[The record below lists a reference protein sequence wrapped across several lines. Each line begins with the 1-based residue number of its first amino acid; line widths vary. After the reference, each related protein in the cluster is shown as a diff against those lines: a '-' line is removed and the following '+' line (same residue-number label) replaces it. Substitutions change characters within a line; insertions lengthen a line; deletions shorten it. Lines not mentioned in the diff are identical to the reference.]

1 MQTDNLNEINEIIEI
16 FKNFREDILQIEN
29 ILNLIFKNIDMIL
42 ENEIIIKI
50 NTPVLIAGDIHGN
63 FNDVRAIVIKFMELY
78 KENNK
83 IKLLFLGDYIDRGDY
98 SIEVITFLFYLK
110 IKYPNNIFLL
120 RGNHETEIDKF
131 YSNSLYNDL
140 CGLFKSSFCEKYEM
154 YLNCFAKL
162 PIIAI
167 IDNTYFCS
175 HGGIPRPN
183 DGISF
188 DVCYEILKKSKLP
201 CITNFSSYNKQ
212 IDTTYEMQLIAKYI
226 YGILWSD
233 PLGFQDYVSN
243 NYVKKYFNIDQ
254 NDNKDIKTNININ
267 TNTNTNTNINI
278 NMELDEDYVDEDE
291 GFVILKNIS
300 DDYVDEDEGFV
311 ILENISDDYVDKDED
326 FVILENISDDYVKLK
341 PIILNNNIN
350 LDEINDY
357 SIDNCLTDKYF
368 GVNILRCSGD
378 EIYTFSYMATKKF
391 CEKLHFKAIIRAHQ
405 YTSDGLVFCH
415 DNQVITVF
423 SSSNYCGNKNMAS
436 ILYIPDS
443 ASGKTTLED
452 IFPFCSLALC
462 NKYDHLKKIIDVK
475 ICIEDNLQIGLLK

>member
-1 MQTDNLNEINEIIEI
+1 MQIDNLNEINEINEIIEI

-63 FNDVRAIVIKFMELY
+63 FNDVRAIVVKFMELY

-140 CGLFKSSFCEKYEM
+140 RGLFKSSFNEKYEM

-167 IDNTYFCS
+167 IDNRYFCS
-175 HGGIPRPN
+175 HGGIPRPS

-188 DVCYEILKKSKLP
+188 DICYEILKKSKLP
-201 CITNFSSYNKQ
+201 HITNFSSYNKQ
-212 IDTTYEMQLIAKYI
+212 IDTTYEMQLMAKYI

-243 NYVKKYFNIDQ
+243 NNIKKYLYIDH
-254 NDNKDIKTNININ
+254 NDNKDIETNININ
-267 TNTNTNTNINI
+267 TNI
-278 NMELDEDYVDEDE
+278 NMELDEDY
-291 GFVILKNIS
+291 
-300 DDYVDEDEGFV
+300 
-311 ILENISDDYVDKDED
+311 ED
-326 FVILENISDDYVKLK
+326 FFILENISDDYVKLK

-350 LDEINDY
+350 LDEMNDY
-357 SIDNCLTDKYF
+357 SIDDCLTDKYF
-368 GVNILRCSGD
+368 GVNILRCSGGD
-378 EIYTFSYMATKKF
+378 DIYTFSSTATKKF
-391 CEKLHFKAIIRAHQ
+391 CEKLHFKAVIRAHQ
-405 YTSDGLVFCH
+405 YTPDGLVFCH

-423 SSSNYCGNKNMAS
+423 SSSNYCGNENIAS
-436 ILYIPDS
+436 ILYIPDG
-443 ASGKTTLED
+443 ASGNTTLED